1 MHSKSLGYPSSSSF
15 DRSRSPGNHW
25 NGRDEEISGKTESD
39 RCSPFRRFCSW
50 SLRSD
55 LTLRGCLQ
63 KIGMSHNATIPA
75 IIPSRKRSKRPACKW
90 WDYIFGYQ
98 HERCFQFDSFPVSRF
113 QCQLML
119 NRQRVGTGRFGERL
133 GFFSTSM
140 LWEKSSCSYSIEA
153 ATAKQVIFL
162 QKPALPFS
170 IVYCPRC
177 AVIFR

>member
-15 DRSRSPGNHW
+15 DRSRWPGSHW

-39 RCSPFRRFCSW
+39 WSMFTLPAILSVISPFRPDSPRMPSKNRDVTQRYHF
-50 SLRSD
+50 
-55 LTLRGCLQ
+55 
-63 KIGMSHNATIPA
+63 H
-75 IIPSRKRSKRPACKW
+75 PSRKRSKRPACKW

-119 NRQRVGTGRFGERL
+119 NRQRVGTGRFGELL

-140 LWEKSSCSYSIEA
+140 LWEKGSCSYSIEA